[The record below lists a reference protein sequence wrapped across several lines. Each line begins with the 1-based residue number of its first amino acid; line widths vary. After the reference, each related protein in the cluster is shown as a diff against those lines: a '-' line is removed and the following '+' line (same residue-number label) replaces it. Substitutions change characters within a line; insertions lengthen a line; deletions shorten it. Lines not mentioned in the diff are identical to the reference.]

1 MPLKINQELLLTS
14 ENEDAGE
21 EGGNRGYMYINK
33 HSMLIV
39 HYMGMRVQGRGGVEG
54 EAWKVHQ

>member
-33 HSMLIV
+33 HTYVDSALHAPIEYVHVHVNRMIV
-39 HYMGMRVQGRGGVEG
+39 QN
-54 EAWKVHQ
+54 